1 MARINRPYPL
11 MGQLLTTV
19 VTVGTT
25 TGTVAVTGI
34 RPPMDGA
41 KIAKWWLT
49 TQTAGAGTGSLTCY
63 LAYAGGTSSTSQIS
77 APITLLPDSTAGVVY
92 EAGGN
97 DSVAIP
103 TTALNK
109 DSVLIVTAGT
119 TNTAPALL
127 MGVIW
132 RL

>member
-1 MARINRPYPL
+1 

-19 VTVGTT
+19 VTVGTA

-41 KIAKWWLT
+41 KITKWWITPRT
-49 TQTAGAGTGSLTCY
+49 TGAGTGTMTCY
-63 LAYAGGTSSTSQIS
+63 LAYAAGTSSTSQIS
-77 APITLLPDSTAGVVY
+77 SAIAFLPDTVAGVVM
-92 EAGGN
+92 EGGGN

-109 DSVLIVTAGT
+109 DCVFIVTAGT
-119 TNTAPALL
+119 TNTAPALD

>member
-1 MARINRPYPL
+1 MARIVRNYPI

-34 RPPMDGA
+34 RPPMAGA
-41 KIAKWWLT
+41 YVEKWWVT
-49 TQTAGAGTGSLTCY
+49 PRTAGAGTGVMTCY
-63 LAYAGGTSSTSQIS
+63 LAFAAGTSSTSQIS
-77 APITLLPDSTAGVVY
+77 SALAFLPDVAAGVVA
-92 EAGGN
+92 EGPGN
-97 DSVAIP
+97 PSVTIP

-109 DSVLIVTAGT
+109 DCVFIVTAGT
-119 TNTAPALL
+119 TNTAPALD

>member
-1 MARINRPYPL
+1 MARIVRNYSL

-25 TGTVAVTGI
+25 TGTVAITGI
-34 RPPMDGA
+34 RPPEAGA
-41 KIAKWWLT
+41 KVEKWWVT
-49 TQTAGAGTGSLTCY
+49 PRTAGAGTGALTCY
-63 LAYAGGTSSTSQIS
+63 IAYAGGTSSTSQIS
-77 APITLLPDSTAGVVY
+77 AAITFLPDTAAGVVA

-97 DSVAIP
+97 PSVAIP

-109 DSVLIVTAGT
+109 DCVFIVTAGT
-119 TNTAPALL
+119 TNTAPALD